1 MLELVVKDFE
11 ADIMLYTQW
20 DKGNSPSNYEHMLIM
35 NEKARN
41 ATREKKAENS
51 RNEKRKYLK

>member
-1 MLELVVKDFE
+1 MLELAVKDFK

-20 DKGNSPSNYEHMLIM
+20 DKGNSHSYYEHMLIM

-51 RNEKRKYLK
+51 RNVKRKYLK

>member
-1 MLELVVKDFE
+1 MLELVVKDFK

-20 DKGNSPSNYEHMLIM
+20 DKGNSPSYYEHMLLM

-51 RNEKRKYLK
+51 RNEKRK